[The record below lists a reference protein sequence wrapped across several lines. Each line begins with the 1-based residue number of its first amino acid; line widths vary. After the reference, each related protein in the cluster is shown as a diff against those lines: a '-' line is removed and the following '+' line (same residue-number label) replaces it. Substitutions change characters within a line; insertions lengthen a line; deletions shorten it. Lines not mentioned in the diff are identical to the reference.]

1 MWWQP
6 QGRRF
11 LQGTWQLLVWS
22 GDSDGRA
29 GLWLGICWLVLA
41 KVQDIKDS
49 IEDVGE
55 DACSPPQN
63 ELLLPSAI
71 FLSTQI

>member
-1 MWWQP
+1 M
-6 QGRRF
+6 QGAEQEGRVLVVATAGQAF
-11 LQGTWQLLVWS
+11 SPGQLLVWS

-29 GLWLGICWLVLA
+29 GLGLGICWLVLA
-41 KVQDIKDS
+41 KVQNIKDS

-63 ELLLPSAI
+63 
-71 FLSTQI
+71 